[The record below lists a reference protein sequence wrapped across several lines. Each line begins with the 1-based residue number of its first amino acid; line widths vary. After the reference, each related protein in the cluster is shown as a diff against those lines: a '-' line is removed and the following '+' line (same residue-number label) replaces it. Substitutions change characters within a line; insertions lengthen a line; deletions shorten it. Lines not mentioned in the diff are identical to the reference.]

1 VAEYFRP
8 RSLREAVEIA
18 ANGDLTIAAGCTD
31 LFPAMSSQYLRGPVL
46 DVTSVE
52 GLRGFTH
59 EKGYLRIG
67 AATTWSNVI
76 NYDLPSAFDGLKSA
90 AREVGS
96 VQIQNAATIA
106 GNLCNA
112 SPAADGVPCLLTLDA
127 EVELASQL
135 GTRQLPLSDFL
146 LGVRKT
152 DLQPGEIMTAI
163 LVPDSALNGQ
173 SGFLKLGARRYLVIS
188 IAMVAVRIVVS
199 GGHVERAALAVGAC
213 NDRAVRLSEL
223 ENQLTGL
230 PFDSKLSDA
239 VTDDLVAQVLAPISD
254 IRADKAYRRHAAAVL
269 IRRALDGLCGGLA

>member
-1 VAEYFRP
+1 MAEYFRP

-18 ANGDLTIAAGCTD
+18 AMGDLTIAAGCTD
-31 LFPAMSSQYLRGPVL
+31 LFPAMSSQNLRGPVL
-46 DVTSVE
+46 DVTFVK
-52 GLRGFTH
+52 GLQGFTH
-59 EKGYLRIG
+59 EGGYLRIG
-67 AATTWSNVI
+67 AATTWSDVK
-76 NYDLPSAFDGLKSA
+76 NYDLPPAFDGLKAA

-127 EVELASQL
+127 EVELASQQ
-135 GTRQLPLSDFL
+135 GARQLPLSDFL

-199 GGHVERAALAVGAC
+199 GGHVEQVALAVGAC
-213 NDRAVRLSEL
+213 NDRAVRLYQL
-223 ENQLTGL
+223 ENHLTGL

-254 IRADKAYRRHAAAVL
+254 IRADEAYRRHAAAVL
-269 IRRALDGLCGGLA
+269 IRRALDGLSGGLA